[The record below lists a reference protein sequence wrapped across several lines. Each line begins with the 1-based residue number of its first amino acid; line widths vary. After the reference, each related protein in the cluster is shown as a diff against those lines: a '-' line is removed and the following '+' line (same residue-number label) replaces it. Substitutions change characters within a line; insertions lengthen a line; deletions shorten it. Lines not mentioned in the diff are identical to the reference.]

1 LWSEVG
7 GISHLSEDV
16 IEEESEFLAVE
27 VAASVSVVLLEN
39 LFNELL
45 KFLISNHIHVINILD
60 RIN

>member
-1 LWSEVG
+1 MF
-7 GISHLSEDV
+7 EDV

-27 VAASVSVVLLEN
+27 VAASVPVVLLEN

-45 KFLISNHIHVINILD
+45 KLLISNHIHVINILD

>member
-1 LWSEVG
+1 M
-7 GISHLSEDV
+7 SEDV